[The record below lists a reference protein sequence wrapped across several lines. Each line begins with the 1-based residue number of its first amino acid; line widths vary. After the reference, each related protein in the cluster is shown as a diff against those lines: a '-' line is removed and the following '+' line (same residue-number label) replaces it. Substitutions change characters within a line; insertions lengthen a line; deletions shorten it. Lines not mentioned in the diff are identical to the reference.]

1 MEPATTSEQQA
12 AAEQALAELS
22 PEERMKVMTLE
33 AFADTIVP
41 GVKRWPGDRA
51 IAGVSHDGG
60 SVAAGA
66 LQLLESEAG
75 GLAQWLVGL
84 AGMLN
89 GHAQNYAAE
98 QGIALDET
106 VPAFVSLDYDDRVA
120 MVLHLT
126 AWEHPERQGWV
137 NLVMF
142 SNMAWDT
149 GAYMHTVDALAAGH
163 PGLLTL
169 GFAPPDP
176 DGLWRFPRYSYGR
189 KLAEIHPNT
198 TETGSPA

>member
-1 MEPATTSEQQA
+1 MQPATSDEEQI
-12 AAEQALAELS
+12 
-22 PEERMKVMTLE
+22 KVMTLE

-41 GVKRWPGDRA
+41 GNKRWPGDRA
-51 IAGVSHDGG
+51 VAGVSPDGG

-66 LQLLESEAG
+66 IELLESPAG
-75 GLAQWLVGL
+75 GLSQWLVGL

-89 GHAQNYAAE
+89 GHAQNYARE
-98 QGIALDET
+98 QQIELDET

-120 MVLHLT
+120 LVLRLT

-142 SNMAWDT
+142 SNMAFDT
-149 GAYMHTVDALAAGH
+149 GAHMHTVDALASGH

-169 GFAPPDP
+169 GFAPPDA
-176 DGLWRFPRYSYGR
+176 DGLWRFPAYSYGR
-189 KLAEIHPNT
+189 QLAEIHPAT
-198 TETGSPA
+198 TASGSPA